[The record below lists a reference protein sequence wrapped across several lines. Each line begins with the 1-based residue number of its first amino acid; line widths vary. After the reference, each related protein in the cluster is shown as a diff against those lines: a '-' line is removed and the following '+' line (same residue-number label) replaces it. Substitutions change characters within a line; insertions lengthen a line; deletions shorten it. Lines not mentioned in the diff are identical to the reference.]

1 MMIIDSKKTFDK
13 KTAANSSSIFFT
25 TIGSKLQDQVI
36 LLQSRIWKSYENK
49 NMRNYMKVNTTF
61 IFQPTNRSSVEKL
74 LKSVKTSKA
83 AGPDNIPA
91 YMIKDA
97 YKEVAYPLC
106 HLINESIKTGIF
118 PATENLAKVTPI
130 YRSEAHSLFDNY
142 RPVSVLNILSKILG
156 KVMAQQV
163 TAYLK
168 NNKLLYK
175 HQYSFRKNKCTQD
188 AVIEKTLQEPCILI
202 LEKRSIQ

>member
-13 KTAANSSSIFFT
+13 KTVANSSSIFFT

-118 PATENLAKVTPI
+118 PTTENLAKVIPI

-175 HQYSFRKNKCTQD
+175 HQYSFRKNKWTLD
-188 AVIEKTLQEPCILI
+188 AVIYLHDHIRHE
-202 LEKRSIQ
+202 

>member
-13 KTAANSSSIFFT
+13 QTVANSSCIFLT

-49 NMRNYMKVNTTF
+49 NMRNYMKINSTF
-61 IFQPTNRSSVEKL
+61 IFQPNNRSSVEKL

-91 YMIKDA
+91 CMIKDA

-118 PATENLAKVTPI
+118 PTTENLAKVIPI

-156 KVMAQQV
+156 KVMAQQIA
-163 TAYLK
+163 AYLK

-175 HQYSFRKNKCTQD
+175 HQYSFRKNKCTLD
-188 AVIEKTLQEPCILI
+188 AVIYLHDHIRHE
-202 LEKRSIQ
+202 